1 MKSAAH
7 TVLVGTSES
16 INLEQDIAKLNKL
29 LTHVPSL
36 IIPYF
41 LIRSNM
47 EEVNIV
53 LVTSTPDYQ
62 YQTIVFYALGDELV
76 VHTNQYNIMLVK

>member
-1 MKSAAH
+1 
-7 TVLVGTSES
+7 
-16 INLEQDIAKLNKL
+16 
-29 LTHVPSL
+29 
-36 IIPYF
+36 
-41 LIRSNM
+41 M